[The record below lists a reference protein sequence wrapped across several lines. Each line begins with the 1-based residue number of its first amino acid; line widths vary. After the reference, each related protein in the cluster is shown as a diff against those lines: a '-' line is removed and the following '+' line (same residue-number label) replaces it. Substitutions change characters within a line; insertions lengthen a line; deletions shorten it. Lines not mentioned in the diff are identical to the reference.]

1 MALPTFNSFEFNDE
15 NFITERITFKG
26 FADRAVTRAK
36 INRREGVKLVATE
49 FGEKQ
54 VTLEGRVIADS
65 SSELQSLLDGLK
77 QSVQEEE
84 GSLVL
89 ENGRT
94 FLATISSIAIPD
106 EHYNQSTAPWM
117 VTFICSNPFA
127 NTNSQSVVIPVPSGV
142 FTVSGLI
149 VISGTFFNRPVLTFT
164 PAGAASGNTLV
175 KRLDIYHVP
184 SAQTLTVSGFGSG
197 TGLSYANAV
206 VIDMDNF
213 SVLEG
218 TTDKDFSG
226 SFMRWEPGTNRFTV
240 TSSDKGFPGGTLTV
254 TYNPRYL

>member
-1 MALPTFNSFEFNDE
+1 MPLPTFNSFAFNDD
-15 NFITERITFKG
+15 NFITQRITFKG
-26 FADRAVTRAK
+26 FGDRAVTRAK
-36 INRREGVKLVATE
+36 LNRREGVKLIATE

-65 SSELQSLLDGLK
+65 AASLQALLDGMK
-77 QSVQEEE
+77 QNVQEEE
-84 GSLVL
+84 GDLVL

-94 FLATISSIAIPD
+94 FRATISAISVPD
-106 EHYNQSTAPWM
+106 EHYNQSTAPWQ
-117 VTFICSNPFA
+117 VTFICSDPFSK
-127 NTNSQSVVIPVPSGV
+127 TNSQSVVIPVPSGV

-149 VISGTFFNRPVLTFT
+149 VISGTFFNRPVLIFT
-164 PAGAASGNTLV
+164 PAGAGAGNTLV
-175 KRLDIYHVP
+175 KRLDVYHVP

-197 TGLSYANAV
+197 TGLSYANSV
-206 VIDMDNF
+206 TIDMDNF

-218 TTDKDFSG
+218 TTTKDFSG